1 MAIDK
6 SKLKG
11 LQNLKPI
18 DSAERANELREKGLE
33 TRRRNK
39 AEREAMKETLE
50 LFKSM
55 GTDEVPQ
62 GVDVLRI
69 AMAKAIMQEDLDEA
83 TRLAALI
90 APYET
95 PKLAAQEI
103 NVTNEV
109 ADKSDEELAALAKEF
124 GLDLDD
130 SEEIH

>member
-6 SKLKG
+6 GKLKG

-103 NVTNEV
+103 SVTNEV